1 MKTLAALVSGKK
13 LFSMLAFLFI
23 TAIVF
28 VPYAN
33 AQFPSAITSSS
44 SDSIIP
50 TQGGKSAVGFQSL
63 AFPMLTP
70 MQVRVV
76 FQNLTPYQVHVSVSN
91 DKNQIIYSKVY
102 RNTPKYYGVI
112 DFSQFPAGKYTFQVS
127 CGPKI
132 GKVKYRYTQTFQIC
146 LHTEHSIIAWDRNQS
161 KKLYKRR
168 AFVSNTN

>member
-1 MKTLAALVSGKK
+1 MKTLASLLLGNKF
-13 LFSMLAFLFI
+13 FSILAFLFF

-28 VPYAN
+28 APYVN
-33 AQFPSAITSSS
+33 AQSPYTFTSSS
-44 SDSIIP
+44 SDSIVP
-50 TQGGKSAVGFQSL
+50 TMINKSAIGFQAL
-63 AFPMLTP
+63 AFPILTP

-102 RNTPKYYGVI
+102 RNIPKYYGVI
-112 DFSQFPAGKYTFQVS
+112 DFSQFPAGEYTFQLS

-132 GKVKYRYTQTFQIC
+132 GKVKYCYKQTFQIRS
-146 LHTEHSIIAWDRNQS
+146 HTEHSIIAWDKNQS

-168 AFVSNTN
+168 AFVSNR